1 MTSNPNLKLCA
12 SFVFPSKI
20 FIPSGWQH
28 RLIFRIPRL
37 PLPGYLQS
45 SGIPEPGESIAIV
58 GGTGAGKSTILDAI
72 TLALYGKAPRYAK
85 DSKAS
90 RAVMSFGTS
99 DSMAEVLF
107 ETNEGTFLA
116 CWSMRR
122 AHNQLAGKLQEPAR
136 TLSRWAS

>member
-1 MTSNPNLKLCA
+1 MRILRISIKNLHSL
-12 SFVFPSKI
+12 
-20 FIPSGWQH
+20 
-28 RLIFRIPRL
+28 RLAAQIDFQDP
-37 PLPGYLQS
+37 PLAHAGLF
-45 SGIPEPGESIAIV
+45 AIV
-58 GGTGAGKSTILDAI
+58 GDTGAGKSTILDAI

-122 AHNQLAGKLQEPAR
+122 AHNQLAGKLQEHCPGGTLNPAV
-136 TLSRWAS
+136 LWASPMGYRKPIPLSS